1 MEFINKTGVDRIK
14 LNPYVVPIAVGENT
28 LLINPLHGTAD
39 LVSND
44 EAEYAQCCTPGIWP
58 EFRVLGSPSLI
69 PFPQLSGCDATN
81 GLRWFQIVVVRALR
95 ISSCLRRIWIML
107 RP

>member
-1 MEFINKTGVDRIK
+1 MEFINKTDVDRVK

-58 EFRVLGSPSLI
+58 ELDEVLLTRGYWIWGGSGNSSIATSLGKGLMYSSNAAL
-69 PFPQLSGCDATN
+69 FSADNVRLQL
-81 GLRWFQIVVVRALR
+81 
-95 ISSCLRRIWIML
+95 
-107 RP
+107 